1 MSAGSPVNQG
11 IIPLPR
17 DIDVRI
23 DINRPQQ
30 QTARD
35 MSLLVLLTPN
45 ADELPPNNGR
55 AVIASTMDGLLQGIG
70 GALPEDTI
78 WWAANAWAA
87 QDPHAPRMA
96 IGRVFTAPVPAQLM
110 ASQINDYSVIKT
122 IADGAFSITVGDA
135 SGTPTVLDVTGVDLR
150 GFDETAGSAGI
161 AAAINVAL
169 TTATITQISASAAY
183 GGRLVISA
191 VAPMTTISY
200 ASSGTTGTD
209 ISSMLNLT
217 QDNAAQKWDAYTPQ
231 GLVSE
236 FQLVQQALSS
246 MGAPAFCVALDR
258 MYRDTPDQKAIA
270 DYVEA
275 NVFQLSATLE
285 TNSPSAYDAG
295 STTDIGAYIHDKN
308 YRASSVTFSSHPQEY
323 SEIAYVQSV
332 LSTVYIGGQTKD
344 AMFKVGA
351 GITPESLSETQ
362 LTVLESKNINVYTRV
377 GSADAYRYGT
387 QGADTWWT
395 DSYYGWSNLREY
407 LSVSVHNGLHRR
419 PKTPLTRQGQSLVVD
434 DIGVVLNAFVN
445 NGFLADRAEEDE
457 TLSAP
462 YVTRKAYTINASP
475 IYNSDRATRT
485 LAPIAIIAYEAGT
498 IHKAIIGITAHN

>member
-78 WWAANAWAA
+78 WWAANAWSS

-96 IGRVFTAPVPAQLM
+96 IGRVFVPAQLM
-110 ASQINDYSVIKT
+110 AAQITDFTAISG
-122 IADGAFSITVGDA
+122 IADGSFKVTVTDA
-135 SGTPTVLDVTGVDLR
+135 TGTPTEISVTGVDLS
-150 GFDETAGSAGI
+150 GVMNIAGVVTE
-161 AAAINVAL
+161 INDAL
-169 TTATITQISASAAY
+169 TTGTITQIVASEAY

-191 VAPMTTISY
+191 IDPMITISY
-200 ASSGTTGTD
+200 ASAQGTGTD
-209 ISSMLNLT
+209 ISALLNLT
-217 QDNAAQKWDAYTPQ
+217 EDNAAQKWDAYTPQ
-231 GLVSE
+231 GLVAE

-258 MYRDTPDQKAIA
+258 QYRDTPEQKAIA

-295 STTDIGAYIHDKN
+295 STTDIGSYIHDKN

-395 DSYYGWSNLREY
+395 DSYYGWANLREY

-445 NGFLADRAEEDE
+445 NGFLADRSEEDA

>member
-1 MSAGSPVNQG
+1 MSAGSPINRG

-45 ADELPPNNGR
+45 AGELPPNNGR
-55 AVIASTMDGLLQGIG
+55 VVIGSTFEGLLDGIA
-70 GALPEDTI
+70 GALPEDTV

-87 QDPHAPRMA
+87 QAPRAPRMA
-96 IGRVFTAPVPAQLM
+96 IGRVFTTPVPAQLM
-110 ASQINDYSVIKT
+110 AAQITDYTEIT
-122 IADGAFSITVGDA
+122 GIADGSFKVTVTDA
-135 SGTPTVLDVTGVDLR
+135 TGTPTELSVTGVDLS
-150 GFDETAGSAGI
+150 GVMNIAGVVTE
-161 AAAINVAL
+161 INDAL
-169 TTATITQISASAAY
+169 TTATITQIAASEAY

-191 VAPMTTISY
+191 VAPMTTVSY
-200 ASSGTTGTD
+200 ASAGTTGTD
-209 ISSMLNLT
+209 ISSMLNMT

-236 FQLVQQALSS
+236 FQLVQQALES

-258 MYRDTPDQKAIA
+258 MYRDTTDQKAIA

-275 NVFQLSATLE
+275 NVFQLAATLE
-285 TNSPSAYDAG
+285 TNSPAAYDAS

-323 SEIAYVQSV
+323 SEIAYVQSI
-332 LSTVYIGGQTKD
+332 LSTDYVGGKTKT
-344 AMFKVGA
+344 AMFKA
-351 GITPESLSETQ
+351 ASGITPESLTETQ
-362 LTVLESKNINVYTRV
+362 LQVLQSKNINVYTRV
-377 GSADAYRYGT
+377 GAADAYRYGT

-419 PKTPLTRQGQSLVVD
+419 PKTPLNRIGQQEVVG
-434 DIGVVLNAFVN
+434 DIGVVMNMFVLND
-445 NGFLADRAEEDE
+445 FLSDRAELDL
-457 TLSAP
+457 TLSNP
-462 YVTRKAYTINASP
+462 NVTRKAYTINASP
-475 IYNSDRATRT
+475 IYNSDRSTRT
-485 LAPIAIIAYEAGT
+485 LAPIAIIAYEAGA
-498 IHKAIIGITAHN
+498 IHKAIIGITAYN